1 MITLTYG
8 QFVGM
13 GAGYLILGVA
23 ITTYLAKTFM
33 KKEEVTK
40 VQFVQEP
47 AKEEKVVVDLFE
59 HIDEVGNNEN

>member
-13 GAGYLILGVA
+13 GAMYLILGIIPTVL
-23 ITTYLAKTFM
+23 IIKTFT

-59 HIDEVGNNEN
+59 HFDEVGNNEN